1 MVSRVH
7 VGTDSWFQT
16 DRKSG
21 KGRQTQTRDSQSPCG
36 AAAAEAGGRRPRPPG
51 LTTQRR
57 SCERGSPT
65 PRCRWGGSACPAAPA
80 SRPET
85 PPRTARRV
93 ALRTA
98 RGAHLSPARGRREP
112 APQRGLV
119 AASCP
124 AVLPTPQI
132 QRSCA
137 HGGYTSN
144 HLYSSETKRHLWG
157 SQSPDLAEGPR
168 DFGGA
173 EATSRGRGKSHLQRP
188 KRLARG
194 EVGLQEAPT
203 APRWAT
209 RDPLTST
216 GIGELR
222 PPKEAQEARPCP
234 DGLGVSEAQPGAEV
248 VGLEPLLPV
257 DRVVPGG
264 VVGAAHPDLGP
275 RGQECRWA
283 QVRGSLS
290 CRRERQDGPLRG
302 RVSDRVAGSG
312 REGGQAVSSPSR
324 GVFPPS
330 AQE

>member
-1 MVSRVH
+1 M
-7 VGTDSWFQT
+7 
-16 DRKSG
+16 
-21 KGRQTQTRDSQSPCG
+21 GRQPRRQV
-36 AAAAEAGGRRPRPPG
+36 AAAPARPASPLSDAPVSADHRRLDVDGVVAHAPQLQRLVQRPHHVQRVVSLCGRHGAPTSARHGADGSRLFSAAWYQPPARPRP
-51 LTTQRR
+51 RR
-57 SCERGSPT
+57 AGRGPDV
-65 PRCRWGGSACPAAPA
+65 P
-80 SRPET
+80 
-85 PPRTARRV
+85 
-93 ALRTA
+93 
-98 RGAHLSPARGRREP
+98 
-112 APQRGLV
+112 
-119 AASCP
+119 
-124 AVLPTPQI
+124 PTPQI

-137 HGGYTSN
+137 HGGYASN